1 MAPVPRSAGTAA
13 AEAAAATEEVDR
25 DVLASLATR
34 IATLTAEVTA
44 IATEVDR
51 LQADGA
57 PAAPASVPATA
68 GDADQV
74 RVTLEELDSEQPADT
89 DAPAAPAAAAHEAA
103 TGRDS
108 HPAPVIR
115 LVPISDEEEAELG
128 AAAAAVEA
136 EGAAGPAD
144 AAQAGAAQADAAQ
157 ADAAQA
163 DVEPPPDASP
173 APSPDL
179 FRNDVRDVLGYLDQL
194 LDDLPPERVREFAQ
208 SPQFATYK
216 ALFAELGLD
225 D

>member
-34 IATLTAEVTA
+34 IATLAAEVTA

-57 PAAPASVPATA
+57 PAAPAPATA

-128 AAAAAVEA
+128 AAAAGVEA

-144 AAQAGAAQADAAQ
+144 AAQAGA
-157 ADAAQA
+157 
-163 DVEPPPDASP
+163 EPPPDASP

>member
-57 PAAPASVPATA
+57 PAAPAPATA

-128 AAAAAVEA
+128 AAAAGEEA
-136 EGAAGPAD
+136 DEAASAKPV
-144 AAQAGAAQADAAQ
+144 AAPRAA
-157 ADAAQA
+157 
-163 DVEPPPDASP
+163 VEPPPDASP

>member
-25 DVLASLATR
+25 DALASLATR
-34 IATLTAEVTA
+34 IATLAAEVTA

-57 PAAPASVPATA
+57 PAAPAPATA

-128 AAAAAVEA
+128 AAAAGVEA

-144 AAQAGAAQADAAQ
+144 AAQAGA
-157 ADAAQA
+157 
-163 DVEPPPDASP
+163 EPPPDASP

>member
-57 PAAPASVPATA
+57 PAAPAPATA

-128 AAAAAVEA
+128 AAAAGVEA

-144 AAQAGAAQADAAQ
+144 AAQADAAQ
-157 ADAAQA
+157 AG
-163 DVEPPPDASP
+163 VEPPPDASP